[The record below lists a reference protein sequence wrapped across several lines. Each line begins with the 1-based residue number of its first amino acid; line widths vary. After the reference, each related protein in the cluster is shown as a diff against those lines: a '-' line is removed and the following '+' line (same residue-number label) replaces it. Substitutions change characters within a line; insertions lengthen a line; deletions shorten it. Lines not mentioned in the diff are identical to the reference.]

1 MFLNNFDNVRIE
13 LIFDES
19 VVIIGTDEELDSII
33 YINKYSEIYY
43 LDEEGNA
50 QEYDKDR
57 MTMLEFTCA
66 DTFAKDI
73 LNRFSFFDEL
83 LK

>member
-19 VVIIGTDEELDSII
+19 VVIIGTDEELDSIV
-33 YINKYSEIYY
+33 YINKHSEIYY